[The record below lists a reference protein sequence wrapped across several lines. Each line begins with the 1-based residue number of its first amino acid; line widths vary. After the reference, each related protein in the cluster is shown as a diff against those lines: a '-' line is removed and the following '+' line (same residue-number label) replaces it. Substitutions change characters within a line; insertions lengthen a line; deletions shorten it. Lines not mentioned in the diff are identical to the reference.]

1 MITFKNEL
9 PIDHTKSLEAWVD
22 VWTKELQEEN
32 KALDMATGWDTCNH
46 YAWLE
51 MVWWLEDGNLE
62 MIR

>member
-22 VWTKELQEEN
+22 VWTKEIQEEN

-51 MVWWLEDGNLE
+51 MAWWLEDGNLE